1 MKNNIL
7 IFGGTF
13 NPIHNGHLILAEN
26 SINEEGFDKVVF
38 IPTMNPYYKDT
49 LDFDTR
55 LKMLK
60 MAIKDNDKFAYSS
73 IEKKYNLEG
82 KLYLILE
89 KISKLSD
96 DDVTILIGSDSLM
109 NLDWWYKIDEILK
122 KYKILVLRRDDED
135 EAIEMKINEY
145 KEKYGADIKV
155 LNNKRVE
162 ISSSMIREMIKEGKS
177 IKYLVTDEVEKFIK
191 DENLYVWYW
200 KVQRK
205 T

>member
-1 MKNNIL
+1 MKNKIL

-13 NPIHNGHLILAEN
+13 NPIHNGHLILAEHC
-26 SINEEGFDKVVF
+26 INEEGFDKVVF

-49 LDFDTR
+49 LGFDTR

-73 IEKKYNLEG
+73 IENKYNLEG

-96 DDVTILIGSDSLM
+96 DDITILIGSDSLM

-122 KYKILVLRRDDED
+122 KYKILVLKRDDED
-135 EAIEMKINEY
+135 EAISIKIAEY

-162 ISSSMIREMIKEGKS
+162 ISSSMIREMIKNGKS
-177 IKYLVTDEVEKFIK
+177 IKYLVRDDVEKFIR
-191 DENLYVWYW
+191 DENLYV
-200 KVQRK
+200 
-205 T
+205 

>member
-1 MKNNIL
+1 MKNKIL

-13 NPIHNGHLILAEN
+13 NPIHNGHLILAEHC
-26 SINEEGFDKVVF
+26 INEEGFDKVVF

-73 IEKKYNLEG
+73 IEKRYNLEG

-89 KISKLSD
+89 KIAELSD
-96 DDVTILIGSDSLM
+96 DDITILIGSDSLM

-122 KYKILVLRRDDED
+122 NYKILVLKRDDDD
-135 EAIEMKINEY
+135 EAISIKIAEY
-145 KEKYGADIKV
+145 KEKNGADIKV

-162 ISSSMIREMIKEGKS
+162 ISSSMIREMIKNGKS
-177 IKYLVTDEVEKFIK
+177 IKYLVRDDVEKFIR
-191 DENLYVWYW
+191 DEKLYV
-200 KVQRK
+200 
-205 T
+205 

>member
-1 MKNNIL
+1 MKNKIL
-7 IFGGTF
+7 VFGGTF

-122 KYKILVLRRDDED
+122 KYKIIVLKRDDED

-145 KEKYGADIKV
+145 KEKYGAHIKV

-177 IKYLVTDEVEKFIK
+177 IKYLVTDDVEKFIK

-200 KVQRK
+200 KV
-205 T
+205 

>member
-1 MKNNIL
+1 MKNKIL

-13 NPIHNGHLILAEN
+13 NPIHNGHLILSEHC
-26 SINEEGFDKVVF
+26 INEEGFDKVVF
-38 IPTMNPYYKDT
+38 VPTMNPYYKDT

-73 IEKKYNLEG
+73 IEKRYNLEG

-89 KISKLSD
+89 KISELSD
-96 DDVTILIGSDSLM
+96 DDITILIGSDSLM

-122 KYKILVLRRDDED
+122 NYKILVLKRDDED
-135 EAIEMKINEY
+135 EAIAMKIAEY

-162 ISSSMIREMIKEGKS
+162 ISSSMIREMIKNGKS
-177 IKYLVTDEVEKFIK
+177 IKYLVRDDVEKFIR
-191 DENLYVWYW
+191 DEKLYV
-200 KVQRK
+200 
-205 T
+205 

>member
-1 MKNNIL
+1 MKNKLL

-13 NPIHNGHLILAEN
+13 NPIHNGHLILAEHC
-26 SINEEGFDKVVF
+26 INEEGFDKVVF

-89 KISKLSD
+89 KISELSD
-96 DDVTILIGSDSLM
+96 DDITILIGSDSLM

-122 KYKILVLRRDDED
+122 NYKILVLKRDDDD
-135 EAIEMKINEY
+135 EAISIKIAEY

-162 ISSSMIREMIKEGKS
+162 ISSSMIREMIENGKS
-177 IKYLVTDEVEKFIK
+177 IKYLVRDDVEKFIR
-191 DENLYVWYW
+191 DEKLYV
-200 KVQRK
+200 
-205 T
+205 

>member
-1 MKNNIL
+1 MKNKIL

-109 NLDWWYKIDEILK
+109 NLDWWYKVDEILK

-145 KEKYGADIKV
+145 KEKYGAHIKV

-177 IKYLVTDEVEKFIK
+177 IKYLVTDDVEKFIK

-200 KVQRK
+200 KV
-205 T
+205 

>member
-1 MKNNIL
+1 MKNKIL

-13 NPIHNGHLILAEN
+13 NPIHNGHLILAED

-122 KYKILVLRRDDED
+122 KYKILVLKRDDED

-177 IKYLVTDEVEKFIK
+177 IKYLVRDDVEKFIK

-200 KVQRK
+200 KV
-205 T
+205 

>member
-1 MKNNIL
+1 MKNKIL

-13 NPIHNGHLILAEN
+13 NPIHNGHLILAEHC
-26 SINEEGFDKVVF
+26 INEEGFDKVVF

-49 LDFDTR
+49 LNFDTR

-89 KISKLSD
+89 KISELSD
-96 DDVTILIGSDSLM
+96 DDITILIGSDSLM
-109 NLDWWYKIDEILK
+109 NFDWWYKIDEILK
-122 KYKILVLRRDDED
+122 KYKILVLKRDDED
-135 EAIEMKINEY
+135 EAISIKIAEY

-162 ISSSMIREMIKEGKS
+162 ISSSMIREMIENGKS
-177 IKYLVTDEVEKFIK
+177 IKYLVRDDVEKFIR
-191 DENLYVWYW
+191 DEKLYV
-200 KVQRK
+200 
-205 T
+205 

>member
-1 MKNNIL
+1 MKNKIL

-13 NPIHNGHLILAEN
+13 NPIHNGHLILAEHC
-26 SINEEGFDKVVF
+26 INEEGFDKVVF

-49 LDFDTR
+49 LDFDIR

-73 IEKKYNLEG
+73 IEKRYNLEG

-96 DDVTILIGSDSLM
+96 DDITILIGSDSLM

-122 KYKILVLRRDDED
+122 NYKILVLKRDDED
-135 EAIEMKINEY
+135 ETIDIKIAEY

-162 ISSSMIREMIKEGKS
+162 ISSSMIREMIKNGKS
-177 IKYLVTDEVEKFIK
+177 IKYLVRDGVEKFIR
-191 DENLYVWYW
+191 DENLYV
-200 KVQRK
+200 
-205 T
+205 

>member
-1 MKNNIL
+1 MKNKIL

-109 NLDWWYKIDEILK
+109 NLDWWYKIDKILK

-145 KEKYGADIKV
+145 KEKYGAHIKV

-177 IKYLVTDEVEKFIK
+177 IKYLVTNEVEKFIK
-191 DENLYVWYW
+191 DEDLYV
-200 KVQRK
+200 
-205 T
+205 

>member
-1 MKNNIL
+1 MKNKIL

-13 NPIHNGHLILAEN
+13 NPIHNGHLILSEHC
-26 SINEEGFDKVVF
+26 INEEGFDKVVF
-38 IPTMNPYYKDT
+38 VPTMNPYYKDT

-73 IEKKYNLEG
+73 IEKRYNLEG

-89 KISKLSD
+89 KISELSD
-96 DDVTILIGSDSLM
+96 DDITILIGSDSLM

-122 KYKILVLRRDDED
+122 NYKILVLKRDDED
-135 EAIEMKINEY
+135 EVISIKIAEY

-162 ISSSMIREMIKEGKS
+162 ISSSMIREMIKNGKS
-177 IKYLVTDEVEKFIK
+177 IKYLVRDDVEKFIR
-191 DENLYVWYW
+191 DEKLYV
-200 KVQRK
+200 
-205 T
+205 

>member
-1 MKNNIL
+1 MKNKIL

-122 KYKILVLRRDDED
+122 KYKILVLKRDDED

-145 KEKYGADIKV
+145 KEKYGAHIKV

-177 IKYLVTDEVEKFIK
+177 IKYLVTNAVEKFIK
-191 DENLYVWYW
+191 DENLYV
-200 KVQRK
+200 
-205 T
+205 

>member
-1 MKNNIL
+1 MKNKIL

-13 NPIHNGHLILAEN
+13 NPIHNGHLILAEH

-60 MAIKDNDKFAYSS
+60 MAIKDNDKFTYSS

-89 KISKLSD
+89 KISELSD
-96 DDVTILIGSDSLM
+96 DDITILIGSDSLM

-200 KVQRK
+200 KV
-205 T
+205 

>member
-1 MKNNIL
+1 MKNKIL

-13 NPIHNGHLILAEN
+13 NPIHNGHLILAEH

-191 DENLYVWYW
+191 DENLYV
-200 KVQRK
+200 
-205 T
+205 

>member
-1 MKNNIL
+1 MKNKIL

-13 NPIHNGHLILAEN
+13 NPIHNGHLILAEHC
-26 SINEEGFDKVVF
+26 INEEGFDKVVF
-38 IPTMNPYYKDT
+38 VPTMNPYYKDT

-60 MAIKDNDKFAYSS
+60 MAIRDNDKFAYSS

-89 KISKLSD
+89 KISELSD
-96 DDVTILIGSDSLM
+96 DDITILIGSDSLM

-122 KYKILVLRRDDED
+122 NYKILVLKRDDED
-135 EAIEMKINEY
+135 EAIDIKIAEY

-162 ISSSMIREMIKEGKS
+162 ISSSMIREMIKNGKS
-177 IKYLVTDEVEKFIK
+177 IKYLVGDDVEKFIR
-191 DENLYVWYW
+191 DEKLYV
-200 KVQRK
+200 
-205 T
+205 

>member
-1 MKNNIL
+1 MKNKIL

-13 NPIHNGHLILAEN
+13 NPIHNGHLILAEHC
-26 SINEEGFDKVVF
+26 INEEGFDKVVF

-89 KISKLSD
+89 KISELSD
-96 DDVTILIGSDSLM
+96 DDITILIGSDSLM

-122 KYKILVLRRDDED
+122 NYKILVLKRDDED
-135 EAIEMKINEY
+135 EAISIKIAEY
-145 KEKYGADIKV
+145 KEKYDADIKV

-162 ISSSMIREMIKEGKS
+162 ISSSMIREMIKNGKS
-177 IKYLVTDEVEKFIK
+177 IKYLVRDDVEKFIR
-191 DENLYVWYW
+191 DENLYV
-200 KVQRK
+200 
-205 T
+205 

>member
-1 MKNNIL
+1 MKNKIL

-13 NPIHNGHLILAEN
+13 NPIHNGHLILAEH

-145 KEKYGADIKV
+145 KEKYGAHIKV

-191 DENLYVWYW
+191 DENLYV
-200 KVQRK
+200 
-205 T
+205 

>member
-1 MKNNIL
+1 MKNKIL

-109 NLDWWYKIDEILK
+109 NLDWWYKIDKILK

-145 KEKYGADIKV
+145 KEKYGAHIKV

-177 IKYLVTDEVEKFIK
+177 IKYLVTNEVEKFIK

-200 KVQRK
+200 KV
-205 T
+205 

>member
-1 MKNNIL
+1 MKNKIL

-13 NPIHNGHLILAEN
+13 NPIHNGHLILAEHC
-26 SINEEGFDKVVF
+26 INEEGFDKVVF

-96 DDVTILIGSDSLM
+96 DDITILIGSDSLM

-122 KYKILVLRRDDED
+122 KYKILVLKRDDED
-135 EAIEMKINEY
+135 EAISIKIAEY

-162 ISSSMIREMIKEGKS
+162 ISSSMIREMIKNGKS
-177 IKYLVTDEVEKFIK
+177 IKYLVRDDVEKFIR
-191 DENLYVWYW
+191 DEKLYV
-200 KVQRK
+200 
-205 T
+205 

>member
-1 MKNNIL
+1 MKNKIL

-13 NPIHNGHLILAEN
+13 NPIHNGHLILAEHC
-26 SINEEGFDKVVF
+26 INEEGFDKVVF
-38 IPTMNPYYKDT
+38 VPTMNPYYKDT

-73 IEKKYNLEG
+73 IEKRYNLEG

-89 KISKLSD
+89 KISELSD
-96 DDVTILIGSDSLM
+96 DDITILIGSDSLM

-122 KYKILVLRRDDED
+122 NYKILVLKRDDED
-135 EAIEMKINEY
+135 EAISIKIAEY

-162 ISSSMIREMIKEGKS
+162 ISSSMIREMIKNGKS
-177 IKYLVTDEVEKFIK
+177 IKYLVRDDVEKFIR
-191 DENLYVWYW
+191 DEKLYV
-200 KVQRK
+200 
-205 T
+205 

>member
-1 MKNNIL
+1 MKNKIL

-200 KVQRK
+200 KV
-205 T
+205 

>member
-1 MKNNIL
+1 MKNKIL

-122 KYKILVLRRDDED
+122 KYKIIVLKRDDED

-145 KEKYGADIKV
+145 KERYGAHIKV

-162 ISSSMIREMIKEGKS
+162 ISSSVIREMIKEGKS
-177 IKYLVTDEVEKFIK
+177 IKYLVRDDVEKFIK
-191 DENLYVWYW
+191 DENLYV
-200 KVQRK
+200 
-205 T
+205 

>member
-1 MKNNIL
+1 MKNKIL

-13 NPIHNGHLILAEN
+13 NPIHNGHLILAEHC
-26 SINEEGFDKVVF
+26 INEEGFDKVVF

-73 IEKKYNLEG
+73 IEKRYNLEG

-89 KISKLSD
+89 KISELSD
-96 DDVTILIGSDSLM
+96 DDITILIGSDSLM

-122 KYKILVLRRDDED
+122 NYKILVLKRDDED
-135 EAIEMKINEY
+135 EAISIKIAEY

-162 ISSSMIREMIKEGKS
+162 ISSSMIREMIKNGKS
-177 IKYLVTDEVEKFIK
+177 IKYLVRDDVEKFIR
-191 DENLYVWYW
+191 DEKLYV
-200 KVQRK
+200 
-205 T
+205 

>member
-1 MKNNIL
+1 MKNKIL

-122 KYKILVLRRDDED
+122 KYKILVLKRDDED
-135 EAIEMKINEY
+135 EAIITKIAEY

-162 ISSSMIREMIKEGKS
+162 ISSSMIREMVREAKS
-177 IKYLVTDEVEKFIK
+177 IKYLVRDDVEKFIR
-191 DENLYVWYW
+191 DENLYVWYR
-200 KVQRK
+200 KV
-205 T
+205 

>member
-1 MKNNIL
+1 MKNKIL

-13 NPIHNGHLILAEN
+13 NPIHNGHLILAEH

-200 KVQRK
+200 KV
-205 T
+205 

>member
-1 MKNNIL
+1 MKNKIL

-13 NPIHNGHLILAEN
+13 NPIHNGHLILAEHC
-26 SINEEGFDKVVF
+26 INEEGFDKVVF

-73 IEKKYNLEG
+73 IENKYNLEG

-96 DDVTILIGSDSLM
+96 DDITILIGSDSLM

-122 KYKILVLRRDDED
+122 NYKILVLKRDDED
-135 EAIEMKINEY
+135 EAISIKIAEY

-162 ISSSMIREMIKEGKS
+162 ISSSMIREMIKNGKS
-177 IKYLVTDEVEKFIK
+177 IKYLVRDDVEKFIR
-191 DENLYVWYW
+191 DENLYV
-200 KVQRK
+200 
-205 T
+205 

>member
-1 MKNNIL
+1 MKNKIL

-13 NPIHNGHLILAEN
+13 NPIHNGHLILAEHC
-26 SINEEGFDKVVF
+26 INEECFDKVVF
-38 IPTMNPYYKDT
+38 IPTMNPYYKGT

-96 DDVTILIGSDSLM
+96 DDITILIGSDSLM

-122 KYKILVLRRDDED
+122 NYKILVLKRDDED
-135 EAIEMKINEY
+135 EAISIKIAEY

-162 ISSSMIREMIKEGKS
+162 ISSSMIREMIKNGKS
-177 IKYLVTDEVEKFIK
+177 IKYLVRDDVEKFIR
-191 DENLYVWYW
+191 DENLYV
-200 KVQRK
+200 
-205 T
+205 

>member
-1 MKNNIL
+1 MKNKIL

-109 NLDWWYKIDEILK
+109 NLDWWYKVDEILK
-122 KYKILVLRRDDED
+122 KYKILVLKRDDED

-177 IKYLVTDEVEKFIK
+177 IKYLVTDDVEKFIK
-191 DENLYVWYW
+191 DENLYV
-200 KVQRK
+200 
-205 T
+205 

>member
-1 MKNNIL
+1 MKNKIL

-122 KYKILVLRRDDED
+122 KYKILVLKRDDED

-145 KEKYGADIKV
+145 KEKYGAHIKV

-177 IKYLVTDEVEKFIK
+177 IKYLVTDEVEKFMK

-200 KVQRK
+200 KV
-205 T
+205 

>member
-1 MKNNIL
+1 MKNKIL

-13 NPIHNGHLILAEN
+13 NPIHNGHLILAEHC
-26 SINEEGFDKVVF
+26 INEEGFDKVVF

-89 KISKLSD
+89 KISELSD
-96 DDVTILIGSDSLM
+96 DDITILIGSDSLM

-122 KYKILVLRRDDED
+122 NYKILVLKRDDED
-135 EAIEMKINEY
+135 EAISIKIAEY

-162 ISSSMIREMIKEGKS
+162 ISSSMIREMIKNGKS
-177 IKYLVTDEVEKFIK
+177 IKYLVRDDVEKFIR
-191 DENLYVWYW
+191 DENLYV
-200 KVQRK
+200 
-205 T
+205 

>member
-1 MKNNIL
+1 MKNKIL

-13 NPIHNGHLILAEN
+13 NPIHNGHLILAEHC
-26 SINEEGFDKVVF
+26 INEEGFDKVVF

-73 IEKKYNLEG
+73 IEEKYNLEG

-89 KISKLSD
+89 KISELSD

-109 NLDWWYKIDEILK
+109 NLDWWYKIDEILRN
-122 KYKILVLRRDDED
+122 YKILVLKRDDDD
-135 EAIEMKINEY
+135 ETIDIKIAEY

-162 ISSSMIREMIKEGKS
+162 ISSSMIREMIKNGKS
-177 IKYLVTDEVEKFIK
+177 IKYLVKDDVEKFIR

-200 KVQRK
+200 KV
-205 T
+205 

>member
-1 MKNNIL
+1 MKNKIL

-13 NPIHNGHLILAEN
+13 NPIHNGHLILAEHC
-26 SINEEGFDKVVF
+26 INEEGFDEVVF

-49 LDFDTR
+49 LDFDIR

-73 IEKKYNLEG
+73 IEKRYNLEG

-96 DDVTILIGSDSLM
+96 DDITILIGSDSLM

-122 KYKILVLRRDDED
+122 KYKILVLKRDDED
-135 EAIEMKINEY
+135 EDISIKIAEY

-162 ISSSMIREMIKEGKS
+162 ISSSMIREMIKNGKS
-177 IKYLVTDEVEKFIK
+177 IKYLVRDDVEKFIR
-191 DENLYVWYW
+191 DENLYVWYR
-200 KVQRK
+200 KV
-205 T
+205 

>member
-1 MKNNIL
+1 MKNKIL

-109 NLDWWYKIDEILK
+109 NLDWWYKVDEILK
-122 KYKILVLRRDDED
+122 KYKIIVLRRDDED

-145 KEKYGADIKV
+145 KEKYGAHIKV

-177 IKYLVTDEVEKFIK
+177 IKYLVRDDVEKFIK

-200 KVQRK
+200 KV
-205 T
+205 